1 MFKFRGQRKDNGEW
15 VEGYYVAIWNTQYQ
29 HYNHYIYTGYDMGVN
44 DYSDGFVDER
54 FEVNEKTLSVSN
66 GKLDSNDMEIFAS
79 YPIDGVMTKGGD
91 VVEFAFIKYDVEYS
105 DDGGY
110 FCAVCHADRHT
121 MTFSEVYSHA
131 FTIIGKQGGEK

>member
-15 VEGYYVAIWNTQYQ
+15 VVGWLSDVFYHTAGATADVYVIENKGSS
-29 HYNHYIYTGYDMGVN
+29 YIVHPH
-44 DYSDGFVDER
+44 
-54 FEVNEKTLSVSN
+54 TLSVSF
-66 GKLDSNDMEIFAS
+66 GKLDSQGMEIFAS
-79 YPIDGVMTKGGD
+79 LPIDGVMTKGGD

-110 FCAVCHADRHT
+110 FCAICCADRHT
-121 MTFSEVYSHA
+121 MTFSEIYSHA